1 MKEAQIE
8 KEAEIR
14 DTDIP
19 QRGMARIVRD
29 DQGNIVDIVEHEE
42 EEATITPWGAELN
55 KDEER
60 EPSRVMLPPVLN
72 KKDKSTAVKGA
83 LYLTQNLSVFRL
95 KIDQSCVIHRPENTP
110 GWLTWSKHMVP
121 TTKLW
126 LVIAC
131 LTLCKRLPVRSGA
144 RTCALTSIRKA
155 GGVEAFQ

>member
-14 DTDIP
+14 DTDTP

-42 EEATITPWGAELN
+42 EEANITPWGVELN

-72 KKDKSTAVKGA
+72 KKGDSTAVKGV
-83 LYLTQNLSVFRL
+83 LYLTQNLSVLRL
-95 KIDQSCVIHRPENTP
+95 
-110 GWLTWSKHMVP
+110 
-121 TTKLW
+121 
-126 LVIAC
+126 
-131 LTLCKRLPVRSGA
+131 
-144 RTCALTSIRKA
+144 RT
-155 GGVEAFQ
+155 GQ

>member
-14 DTDIP
+14 DTDTP
-19 QRGMARIVRD
+19 HRGMARIVRD

-42 EEATITPWGAELN
+42 EETNITPWGAELN

-72 KKDKSTAVKGA
+72 KKGENTAVKGL
-83 LYLTQNLSVFRL
+83 LYLTQNLSVLRL
-95 KIDQSCVIHRPENTP
+95 RICQSCAIRRPENTL
-110 GWLTWSKHMVP
+110 GWLTWSKHMVT

-131 LTLCKRLPVRSGA
+131 LTLCKRPPARSGA
-144 RTCALTSIRKA
+144 RTYALTSIRKA